1 MNKPYVVYCHT
12 SPSGK
17 KYIGMSKN
25 VKRRWEAN
33 GKNYKTCTK
42 FYNAIKKYGW
52 ENITHEI
59 LEENLTKEEAERL
72 EEFYIKKFDTVN
84 NGYNMLKGVNDVSED
99 FLLQSWWNKV
109 LFMDWD
115 DEYEGLFSADEIHE
129 IQGEIGQRIWDL
141 AQENDKQ
148 QKNEDWCDYLN
159 RIDKKF
165 YKQAKKEVLCDNY
178 KKRKIPLKYVKENEC
193 DF

>member
-33 GKNYKTCTK
+33 GRNYKKCIK

-59 LEENLTKEEAERL
+59 LEENLTKREAEKL

-84 NGYNMLKGVNDVSED
+84 NGYNMLKGVNDVSEE
-99 FLLQSWWNKV
+99 FLLQSWWHKV

-178 KKRKIPLKYVKENEC
+178 RKRKIPLKYIKENEC

>member
-33 GKNYKTCTK
+33 GKNYKMCTK

-72 EEFYIKKFDTVN
+72 EEFYIKELDTIN
-84 NGYNMLKGVNDVSED
+84 NGYNMLKSANDISEE
-99 FLLQSWWNKV
+99 LL
-109 LFMDWD
+109 L
-115 DEYEGLFSADEIHE
+115 
-129 IQGEIGQRIWDL
+129 
-141 AQENDKQ
+141 
-148 QKNEDWCDYLN
+148 
-159 RIDKKF
+159 
-165 YKQAKKEVLCDNY
+165 
-178 KKRKIPLKYVKENEC
+178 
-193 DF
+193 

>member
-33 GKNYKTCTK
+33 GKNYKMCTK

-72 EEFYIKKFDTVN
+72 EEFYIKEFDTVN

-99 FLLQSWWNKV
+99 FLLQSCWHKV
-109 LFMDWD
+109 LFMNWD
-115 DEYEGLFSADEIHE
+115 DEYKGLFSADEIHE

-148 QKNEDWCDYLN
+148 QENEDWCDYLN

-178 KKRKIPLKYVKENEC
+178 KKRKISLKYIKENEC
-193 DF
+193 GF

>member
-25 VKRRWEAN
+25 VKRRWEAH
-33 GKNYKTCTK
+33 GENYKTCIK

-59 LEENLTKEEAERL
+59 LEENLTKEEAEKL
-72 EEFYIKKFDTVN
+72 EEFYIKELDTIN
-84 NGYNMLKGVNDVSED
+84 NGYNMLKSANDVSEE
-99 FLLQSWWNKV
+99 FLLQSWWHKV
-109 LFMDWD
+109 LFMNWD

-165 YKQAKKEVLCDNY
+165 YNQAKKEVLCDNY
-178 KKRKIPLKYVKENEC
+178 KKRKIPLKYIKENEC

>member
-33 GKNYKTCTK
+33 GKNYKMCTK

-72 EEFYIKKFDTVN
+72 EEFYIKELDTIN
-84 NGYNMLKGVNDVSED
+84 NGYNMLKSANDISEEL
-99 FLLQSWWNKV
+99 LLQSWWHKV
-109 LFMDWD
+109 LFMNWD

-148 QKNEDWCDYLN
+148 QENEDWCDYLN

-165 YKQAKKEVLCDNY
+165 YNQAKKEVLCDNY
-178 KKRKIPLKYVKENEC
+178 KKRKISLKYIKENEC
-193 DF
+193 GF

>member
-1 MNKPYVVYCHT
+1 MSNSYVVYCHT

-17 KYIGMSKN
+17 KYVGMSKN

-33 GKNYKTCTK
+33 GKNYKACTK

-59 LEENLTKEEAERL
+59 LEENLTKEEAEDL
-72 EEFYIKKFDTVN
+72 EEFYIRELDTVN
-84 NGYNMLKGVNDVSED
+84 NGYNVLKGVHDVSEE
-99 FLLQSWWNKV
+99 FLLQSWWNRV
-109 LFMDWD
+109 LFIDWD
-115 DEYEGLFSADEIHE
+115 DEYKGLFSADEIQE
-129 IQGEIGQRIWDL
+129 IQGEIGRRIWDL

-148 QKNEDWCDYLN
+148 QEKEDWCDYLN

-165 YKQAKKEVLCDNY
+165 YSQAKREVLCDNY
-178 KKRKIPLKYVKENEC
+178 KKKNISLKYIEKNEC
-193 DF
+193 EK

>member
-33 GKNYKTCTK
+33 GKNYKMCTK

-72 EEFYIKKFDTVN
+72 EEFYIKELDTIN
-84 NGYNMLKGVNDVSED
+84 NGYNMLKSANDISEEL
-99 FLLQSWWNKV
+99 LLQSWWYKV
-109 LFMDWD
+109 LFMNWD

-148 QKNEDWCDYLN
+148 QENEDWCDYLN

-165 YKQAKKEVLCDNY
+165 YNQAKK
-178 KKRKIPLKYVKENEC
+178 RSIM
-193 DF
+193 

>member
-25 VKRRWEAN
+25 VKRRWEAH
-33 GKNYKTCTK
+33 GENYKTCIK

-59 LEENLTKEEAERL
+59 LEENLTKEEAEKL
-72 EEFYIKKFDTVN
+72 EEFYIKELDTIN
-84 NGYNMLKGVNDVSED
+84 NGYNILKSANDISEEL
-99 FLLQSWWNKV
+99 LLQSWWYKV
-109 LFMDWD
+109 LFVNWD

-148 QKNEDWCDYLN
+148 QKNEDWRDYLN

-165 YKQAKKEVLCDNY
+165 YKKKKKEVLCDNY
-178 KKRKIPLKYVKENEC
+178 RKRKIPLKYIKENDC

>member
-25 VKRRWEAN
+25 VKRRWEAH
-33 GKNYKTCTK
+33 GKHYKMCTK

-59 LEENLTKEEAERL
+59 LEENLTKREAEKL

-84 NGYNMLKGVNDVSED
+84 NGYNMLKGVNDISEE
-99 FLLQSWWNKV
+99 FLLQSWWHKV
-109 LFMDWD
+109 LFMNWD

-129 IQGEIGQRIWDL
+129 IQGKIGQRIWDL

-148 QKNEDWCDYLN
+148 QENEDWCDYLN

-178 KKRKIPLKYVKENEC
+178 KKRKIPLKYIKENEC

>member
-33 GKNYKTCTK
+33 GKNYKMCTK

-72 EEFYIKKFDTVN
+72 EEFYIKEFDTVN

-99 FLLQSWWNKV
+99 FLLQSWWHKV
-109 LFMDWD
+109 LFMNWD
-115 DEYEGLFSADEIHE
+115 DEYKGLFSADEIHE

-148 QKNEDWCDYLN
+148 QENEDWCDYLN

-178 KKRKIPLKYVKENEC
+178 KKRKISLKYIKENEC
-193 DF
+193 GF